1 MPTPPAPTPLSPRAT
16 PTRVPHLRRSFIAPK
31 VGMYNA
37 PQPVLAVALVFAVVI
52 CSARHS
58 ERSEE
63 SPHFA
68 FAVAFAVAVGVA
80 VAVAVAVAFIA
91 FAVVV
96 AFASRYPK
104 ASALGLCPPQQKRG
118 FSPWGMASTPS
129 HILRTTALALITATL
144 LTTTACS
151 PRKPVPDPK
160 PVPKPIPK
168 TLTPR

>member
-1 MPTPPAPTPLSPRAT
+1 MPTPTAPTALSQRAT

-37 PQPVLAVALVFAVVI
+37 PQPALAVALVFAVVI

-80 VAVAVAVAFIA
+80 VAFIA

-118 FSPWGMASTPS
+118 FSPWGMPSTPS